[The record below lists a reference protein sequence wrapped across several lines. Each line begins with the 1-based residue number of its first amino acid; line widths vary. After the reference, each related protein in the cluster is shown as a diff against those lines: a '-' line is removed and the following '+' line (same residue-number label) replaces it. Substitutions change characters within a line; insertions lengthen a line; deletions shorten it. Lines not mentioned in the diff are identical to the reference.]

1 VHLNAYKKAIIFMI
15 WSTLSFS
22 VMTGLV
28 KYLVHFPTFE
38 LVFFRS
44 LGTLLITTT
53 MLRSKRVSLWGNN
66 RFLLISRGLAGAISM
81 VLFFSALH
89 FISIGSAVTLRYTA
103 PIFTAIFAVFVL
115 KEKMRLVQW
124 FFILISFSGVILVK
138 GFDPTLSYFGFFM
151 IMLCSLFSA
160 MVYLIIGKIG
170 TSEHPLVIVNYF
182 MLIATLIGFA
192 GSFIEWKYPNGFELL
207 LLAALGI
214 FGFFGQYFMTKAFQ
228 IYPSHWVAPF
238 KYVEVFFTLSLGLF
252 VFNEPYSLLSFL
264 GIFLIIFGLVLNV
277 IYKANI
283 RGMKK
288 IS

>member
-1 VHLNAYKKAIIFMI
+1 
-15 WSTLSFS
+15 
-22 VMTGLV
+22 MTGLV

-53 MLRSKRVSLWGNN
+53 MLRSKRVNLWGNN

-192 GSFIEWKYPNGFELL
+192 GSFIEWKYPNVFELL